1 LKLVYRI
8 LRQLSHW
15 TVDGFYSEVYV
26 EGDENV
32 PKDGPLIIAATHH
45 NEIIDVAALAVTIPY
60 RRHVC
65 FWAKSTLFSNP
76 VFGSI
81 LASSGAIPVT
91 RNPNRDDGTSKTM
104 LFQSTTAAIAKGEV
118 AGVFSEGASY
128 SEPTIVQIMSGT
140 AWAAVEYTRW
150 REEHAKDGPELVI
163 VPVGLVY
170 TEKDTFKSRVSREIY
185 GSPISMADY
194 SQELF
199 GIPPGADPNDVGYA
213 VVHKISNRIEKEL
226 FNMTINANDW
236 ETLFA
241 AQTARAILWG
251 DDKNL
256 DLKYWRAVSQT
267 LVDLLSYHPT
277 AEPPPEPIRLVKA
290 SLIKYFSL
298 LHYTGLSHTTLES
311 VIPSTSHVPSLLPS
325 LKSVLLFPMAIP
337 AMLLHVPACITAE
350 LTLKLFAQA
359 DEWEGFAQ
367 YRSVGGGIGVGVGI
381 AVMYRGASHFLRDG
395 EFGVPALE
403 WMKRT
408 VTHRGNVGKLIS
420 FLAFGWT
427 MIKWYGLFSG
437 GNAYVHGIIN
447 VILCQCSFSGIHRRY
462 CIFFPPTYHRAKT
475 FLATVRVVLGIL
487 LPPSSTLNADMYKKL
502 PPPPP
507 SNAFIRRRRNAEGMS
522 AEFWDKKEKGAE
534 QNAPPPVAPRKLIR
548 QLLEQRK
555 ETMGQLSRTLVELE
569 GTEKYGER
577 VARLREM
584 GAKID

>member
-1 LKLVYRI
+1 MTLKLVYRI
-8 LRQLSHW
+8 LRQLSDR
-15 TVDGFYSEVYV
+15 TVDGFYSEVYI
-26 EGDENV
+26 EGAENV

-91 RNPNRDDGTSKTM
+91 RNPNRDDGTSKAI

-170 TEKDTFKSRVSREIY
+170 TEKDTFKSRMRVHY

-194 SQELF
+194 TKELF

-213 VVHKISNRIEKEL
+213 VVHEISSRIEKEL
-226 FNMTINANDW
+226 FDMTINANDW

-241 AQTARAILWG
+241 AQTARAILWR
-251 DDKNL
+251 DDKNV
-256 DLKYWRAVSQT
+256 DLKHWRVVSQT

-277 AEPPPEPIRLVKA
+277 TEPPPEPIRLVKA
-290 SLIKYFSL
+290 SLVKYFSL

-311 VIPSTSHVPSLLPS
+311 VIPSTSHIPSLLPS
-325 LKSVLLFPMAIP
+325 LKTVLLLPVAIP
-337 AMLLHVPACITAE
+337 AILLHVPACITAE
-350 LTLKLFAQA
+350 LTLKLFAQV

-367 YRSVGGGIGVGVGI
+367 YRSVGGGIGV
-381 AVMYRGASHFLRDG
+381 
-395 EFGVPALE
+395 EFGVPPLE
-403 WMKRT
+403 WMRRA
-408 VTHRGNVGKLIS
+408 VIHRGTAGKVMS
-420 FLAFGWT
+420 FLTFGWT

-437 GNAYVHGIIN
+437 GSVFIEA
-447 VILCQCSFSGIHRRY
+447 R
-462 CIFFPPTYHRAKT
+462 TKT
-475 FLATVRVVLGIL
+475 LLATVQVVLGIL
-487 LPPSSTLNADMYKKL
+487 LPSSSALKADMYKKL

-507 SNAFIRRRRNAEGMS
+507 SNAFIRRRRDAEGIS
-522 AEFWDKKEKGAE
+522 AEFWDKKEKEAE
-534 QNAPPPVAPRKLIR
+534 QSAPPPVAPRKLIR

-555 ETMGQLSRTLVELE
+555 ETMGQLSRTLIELE
-569 GTEKYGER
+569 GMEKYSKR
-577 VARLREM
+577 VDRLRAM
-584 GAKID
+584 GARIN

>member
-1 LKLVYRI
+1 MTLKVVYRI

-26 EGDENV
+26 EGAENV
-32 PKDGPLIIAATHH
+32 PKDGPLIVAATHH

-91 RNPNRDDGTSKTM
+91 RNPNRDDGTSKAM

-150 REEHAKDGPELVI
+150 QEEHAKDRPELVI

-170 TEKDTFKSRVSREIY
+170 TEKDTFKSRIRVHY

-194 SQELF
+194 TQELF
-199 GIPPGADPNDVGYA
+199 SIPPGADPNGVGYA
-213 VVHKISNRIEKEL
+213 VVHKISSRIEKEL
-226 FNMTINANDW
+226 FDMTINANDW

-251 DDKNL
+251 DDKNV
-256 DLKYWRAVSQT
+256 DLKNWRVVSQT

-277 AEPPPEPIRLVKA
+277 AEPPPEPIRLAKA
-290 SLIKYFSL
+290 SLVKYFSL
-298 LHYTGLSHTTLES
+298 LQYTGLSHAMLES
-311 VIPSTSHVPSLLPS
+311 VIPSTSHIPSLLPS
-325 LKSVLLFPMAIP
+325 LKTVLLFPVAIP
-337 AMLLHVPACITAE
+337 AMLFHVPACITAE
-350 LTLKLFAQA
+350 LTLKMFARV

-367 YRSVGGGIGVGVGI
+367 YRSVGGGIGAGIGV
-381 AVMYRGASHFLRDG
+381 AAMYRWASHFLGDR
-395 EFGVPALE
+395 ELGVPAFE
-403 WMKRT
+403 WMRRA
-408 VTHRGNVGKLIS
+408 VAHRGNVGKVVA

-437 GNAYVHGIIN
+437 G
-447 VILCQCSFSGIHRRY
+447 IHRR
-462 CIFFPPTYHRAKT
+462 AKT
-475 FLATVRVVLGIL
+475 LLATIRVILGIL

-507 SNAFIRRRRNAEGMS
+507 SNAFIRRRRNADGIS
-522 AEFWDKKEKGAE
+522 AEFWDKKEKEAE
-534 QNAPPPVAPRKLIR
+534 QSAPPPVAPRKLIR
-548 QLLEQRK
+548 QLLEQRM
-555 ETMGQLSRTLVELE
+555 ETMGQLSRTLIELE
-569 GTEKYGER
+569 GMEKYSER
-577 VARLREM
+577 VDRLREM
-584 GAKID
+584 GARIN

>member
-1 LKLVYRI
+1 MLVYRI
-8 LRQLSHW
+8 LRQLSDW

-26 EGDENV
+26 EGAENV

-45 NEIIDVAALAVTIPY
+45 NEIIDVAALAATIPY

-91 RNPNRDDGTSKTM
+91 RNPNRDDGTSKAI

-150 REEHAKDGPELVI
+150 REENAKEGPELVI

-170 TEKDTFKSRVSREIY
+170 TEKDTFKSRMRVHY

-226 FNMTINANDW
+226 FDMTINANDW

-251 DDKNL
+251 DDKNV
-256 DLKYWRAVSQT
+256 DLKYWRVVSQT

-277 AEPPPEPIRLVKA
+277 AEPPPEPVRLVKA
-290 SLIKYFSL
+290 SLVKYFSL

-311 VIPSTSHVPSLLPS
+311 VIPSTSHIPSLLPS
-325 LKSVLLFPMAIP
+325 LKSVLLFPVAIP

-367 YRSVGGGIGVGVGI
+367 YRSVGGGIGVGIGI
-381 AVMYRGASHFLRDG
+381 AAMYRGAIHFLRDG
-395 EFGVPALE
+395 EFGAPALE
-403 WMKRT
+403 WMKRA

-420 FLAFGWT
+420 FLTFGWT

-437 GNAYVHGIIN
+437 G
-447 VILCQCSFSGIHRRY
+447 IHR
-462 CIFFPPTYHRAKT
+462 RAKT

-487 LPPSSTLNADMYKKL
+487 LPPSLTLNVDMYKKL

-507 SNAFIRRRRNAEGMS
+507 SNAFIRRRRNAEGTS
-522 AEFWDKKEKGAE
+522 AEFWDKKEKEAE
-534 QNAPPPVAPRKLIR
+534 QSAPPPVAPRMLIR

-569 GTEKYGER
+569 GTEKYGKR
-577 VARLREM
+577 VARLREI
-584 GAKID
+584 GTKIA